1 MFPWQLPEISFS
13 FSSNIYILFYFS
25 FISIYENVLITSVL
39 VKNNFALNKKFS
51 KCKKQ
56 IDLNK

>member
-13 FSSNIYILFYFS
+13 FSSNIYILFYFT

-51 KCKKQ
+51 KCKK
-56 IDLNK
+56 NK